1 MLKIGMFSKLSR
13 ISIRMLRYYDDQGL
27 LAPVQIDPFTGYRY
41 YSEDQ
46 LLLAE
51 RIVSL
56 RQMGF
61 GLVEVKALLA
71 EEDRREVW
79 EEALERQRKVLQEQ
93 EREARARLLLL
104 EAALDRLRKDE
115 IPMDYPV
122 TIKELP
128 SRYVAS
134 VRRRIAN
141 YWQEEELWNTLA
153 EETRNMNLQACDP
166 CYAMSVFHD
175 KEHVEKDP
183 DVEIQMAVKGP
194 YADTA
199 NVKFRAVPAARIAS
213 ATFKGPYEQTPEV
226 TQAVAKWVRDNGYEF
241 DGPSFI
247 IYHVSPHET
256 KNSEEYV
263 TEVCFSVRK
272 K

>member
-13 ISIRMLRYYDDQGL
+13 ISVRMLRYYDDQGL

-51 RIVSL
+51 QIASL
-56 RQMGF
+56 RRMGF
-61 GLVEVKALLA
+61 GLAEVKALLA
-71 EEDRREVW
+71 AEERREIW
-79 EEALERQRKVLQEQ
+79 EEALERQRKILQEQ
-93 EREARARLLLL
+93 EREALARLLLL
-104 EAALDRLRKDE
+104 EATLDRLRKDE

-128 SRYVAS
+128 GRYVAS

-141 YWQEEELWNTLA
+141 YWQEQELWNTLA
-153 EETRNMNLQACDP
+153 EETHAMNLQVCDP
-166 CYAMSVFHD
+166 CYAMAVFHD
-175 KEHVEKDP
+175 QEHVEENP
-183 DVEIQMAVKGP
+183 DVEIQMAVTGP
-194 YADTA
+194 CTNTA
-199 NVKFRAVPAARIAS
+199 NVKFKTVPAAHIAS

-226 TQAVAKWVRDNGYEF
+226 TQTVAKWVRDNGYEF

-247 IYHVSPHET
+247 IYHVSPHEA
-256 KNSEEYV
+256 KNPEEYV
-263 TEVCFSVRK
+263 TEVCFTVLK